1 MRINAKR
8 LYNINI
14 YNAPSIIERHRENI
28 SFYFVKTKTFYW
40 VVELLFWREEKG
52 KEAFS
57 RIVTQPEPDSKTPIE
72 LLPDNFL
79 CRDLLEQGIN
89 TQKNE

>member
-1 MRINAKR
+1 MKIKAKK
-8 LYNINI
+8 LYNVNI

-40 VVELLFWREEKG
+40 VIELLYWREEKK

-57 RIVTQPEPDSKTPIE
+57 RVVTPPEPDSKTCIE
-72 LLPDNFL
+72 LLPENFL
-79 CRDLLEQGIN
+79 CRDLLEGGIN
-89 TQKNE
+89 TQKKE

>member
-1 MRINAKR
+1 MRINAKK

-40 VVELLFWREEKG
+40 V
-52 KEAFS
+52 
-57 RIVTQPEPDSKTPIE
+57 IE
-72 LLPDNFL
+72 LLYW
-79 CRDLLEQGIN
+79 RE
-89 TQKNE
+89 